1 MTSGGKDQ
9 HQRHFVTLFRELR
22 DDRGLSYREL
32 ERPTLATRGWISN
45 VAAGTRWPGRDWAER
60 ADQVLH
66 ASGSLVL
73 AWDRANSEREES
85 ARQRKLLIAT
95 EQESAAIIAAAANPD
110 AVDVDTLSES
120 VASLSIAYLHQPA
133 EPMLRRATD
142 IRKES
147 LRRLAEGAVRPHE
160 LRDLTLA
167 AGRASG
173 VLIYAALDL
182 GHPEIAA
189 THARAAWHLA
199 ESANDNELRAWVRGT
214 ESLLARFKKNYALA
228 DDLAQDGLK
237 YAGAGTSTIRLLC
250 GAAQCAANLNNSTR
264 AQDLLDKAL
273 SLRDKAASDSVNG
286 LYSFSYAKQLYYGG
300 SSLMWLDD
308 PQALKRA
315 DRDAGDAISLWEHEG
330 DEFRSL
336 DDEAL
341 AHVYQAT
348 ARIKLGEIDGAMQ
361 VLRPVI
367 NLPEERQ
374 ISWIRRRI
382 SEVGDLLGGERFKG
396 SVIAADARDE
406 LRSLA

>member
-1 MTSGGKDQ
+1 MLWPNAETPCSRPPSPRCGESRYVPGAPARSPQLRSYYSTPSTTARHDQ
-9 HQRHFVTLFRELR
+9 
-22 DDRGLSYREL
+22 
-32 ERPTLATRGWISN
+32 P
-45 VAAGTRWPGRDWAER
+45 
-60 ADQVLH
+60 
-66 ASGSLVL
+66 
-73 AWDRANSEREES
+73 
-85 ARQRKLLIAT
+85 AT
-95 EQESAAIIAAAANPD
+95 ENTS
-110 AVDVDTLSES
+110 VDVDALSES

-133 EPMLRRATD
+133 EPMLRKATD

-147 LRRLAEGAVRPHE
+147 LRRLTEGAVRPHE

-214 ESLLARFKKNYALA
+214 ESLLARFEKNYTLA
-228 DDLAQDGLK
+228 DNLAQDGLK

-250 GAAQCAANLNNSTR
+250 GAAQCAANLNNSR
-264 AQDLLDKAL
+264 KAQDLLDQAL

-315 DRDAGDAISLWEHEG
+315 DRDAGRAISLWEHEG

-348 ARIKLGEIDGAMQ
+348 ARVKVGEIDGAMQ

-367 NLPEERQ
+367 NLPEERK

-382 SEVGDLLGGERFKG
+382 SEMGDLLDGKQFKG

-406 LRSLA
+406 LRSLT